1 MGATLRSRLPQVAAE
16 LRPRVSAAIKE
27 GAEEIAEEAR
37 ERVPV
42 SDTAPHLRDRISVRR
57 SGPAQYEVVAGDGE
71 LFYGHFL
78 EHGTEKMEA
87 QPFLEPAADA
97 HESEVTDAVIAVLR
111 GL

>member
-42 SDTAPHLRDRISVRR
+42 RTGALRDAIHVRR
-57 SGPAQYEVVAGDGE
+57 SGPAQYDVVAGDGDS
-71 LFYGHFL
+71 FYGHFL
-78 EHGTEKMEA
+78 EFGTERLEER
-87 QPFLEPAADA
+87 PFLEPAADM
-97 HESEVTDAVIAVLR
+97 HEDDIADVVSAVLR
-111 GL
+111 SL